1 MWRPPRRGMV
11 GPTCSLLG
19 CHLADLFTRKL
30 GREGGREGCV
40 VFCSVLCVVFC
51 FLGSLANPDW
61 GGGSITAATQVGG
74 HTYILPPPYLG
85 VPIMTT
91 WHPLP
96 CHLSSSRKQARQLA
110 GPILKAA
117 VQNLT
122 EHFKYSGC
130 LRNSGGIQDV
140 GPGQGKG
147 KRCPGGS
154 AHRTPP
160 LPFFNAKQRKKVPS
174 SIHPPTH
181 PSIPSR
187 SCSCSCSGRR
197 RHLISPIKDLAL
209 GAVS

>member
-1 MWRPPRRGMV
+1 MLFV
-11 GPTCSLLG
+11 GGNQGRQCGVHLG
-19 CHLADLFTRKL
+19 GVWWAPHAAYWDATWL
-30 GREGGREGCV
+30 REGCV

-61 GGGSITAATQVGG
+61 GWGVHNRRYTSRWPHIYPASPLPGYHHVDVA
-74 HTYILPPPYLG
+74 PPP
-85 VPIMTT
+85 
-91 WHPLP
+91 LP
-96 CHLSSSRKQARQLA
+96 SQQQQEAGQAA
-110 GPILKAA
+110 SGPILKAA